1 MASHRI
7 AGSGFGYPVN
17 CDSGLFVRAALDP
30 RQLVATDHPYQS
42 RPLYFVL
49 PAAVGAVAGEN
60 LVFKTYQALN
70 IATLAFAVWL
80 LGGLVDG
87 PRRWWL
93 LVVPLFLLND
103 IVKAFLWTPH
113 SQILNIATPLVGMW
127 LLLALSP
134 ERRLRWSLVAGLA
147 VGLGI
152 LVYGTVTPVAAAVL
166 LLMAWQRR
174 SHGVRHG
181 AAFAAMASLP
191 PLAWVAAVIGVR
203 GRFYSHE
210 TTMYRQIVW
219 LADADLAEIASNTVA
234 WMASLWGAVALS
246 VLIAGIGV
254 FLAWRQGWR
263 PLADVVGPATALT
276 VAIAGFTW
284 SLGFYPQRLTWAVVV
299 PLLVVTVRAL
309 SSVALPRWQAVAY
322 GGVVAAW
329 SVRQVLAAGPWA

>member
-1 MASHRI
+1 MAAHRI
-7 AGSGFGYPVN
+7 AGSRFGYTVN
-17 CDSGLFVRAALDP
+17 CDSGLFVRAALHP
-30 RQLVATDHPYQS
+30 RQVVATDHPYQS
-42 RPLYFVL
+42 RPLYFAL

-80 LGGLVDG
+80 LGRLVDG

-113 SQILNIATPLVGMW
+113 SQILNIATPLIGMW
-127 LLLALSP
+127 LLLALSS
-134 ERRLRWSLVAGLA
+134 ERRLPWYLVSGLA
-147 VGLGI
+147 AGFGI
-152 LVYGTVTPVAAAVL
+152 LVYGTVIPVVAAVL
-166 LLMAWQRR
+166 LLVAWERR

-191 PLAWVAAVIGVR
+191 PLAWVAAVIAVR

-210 TTMYRQIVW
+210 TTMYRQVVW
-219 LADADLAEIASNTVA
+219 LADADPAELASNTMA
-234 WMASLWGAVALS
+234 WMASVWGAVALS
-246 VLIAGIGV
+246 VLIAVLGL

-263 PLADVVGPATALT
+263 PPADLVGPATVLT
-276 VAIAGFTW
+276 VALAGFTW

-299 PLLVVTVRAL
+299 PLLVVTARAL

-322 GGVVAAW
+322 GGAVAAW
-329 SVRQVLAAGPWA
+329 SVGQVLSAGPWA